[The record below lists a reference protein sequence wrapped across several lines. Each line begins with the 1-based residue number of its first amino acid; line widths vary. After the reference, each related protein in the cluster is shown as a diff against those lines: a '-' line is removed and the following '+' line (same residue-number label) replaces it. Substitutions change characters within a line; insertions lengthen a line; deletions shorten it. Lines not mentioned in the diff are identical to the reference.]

1 MRPLNIILAAA
12 GIFAGA
18 AGLHATTVVPPEFPE
33 LVQGSDYIIR
43 GKVTALRN
51 EIRWHDGREMPFTQV
66 EIQVAE
72 VIAGAPPAQV
82 VLSLLGG
89 RTSDGGVLTVD
100 GVPQFQVGDQDILF
114 VQGNGTNFYPLR
126 AVMHGRYPVRFDKK
140 LGREYVARANGV
152 PLAATAEVALP
163 LAEGK
168 LAQLLRKQRRAD
180 DALTPAEFI
189 QSIREVR
196 AARATGGKSHAN

>member
-1 MRPLNIILAAA
+1 MRPLNILLAAA
-12 GIFAGA
+12 GILAGA

-51 EIRWHDGREMPFTQV
+51 EIRWRDGREVPFTQV

-72 VIAGAPPAQV
+72 VIAGTPPAQV
-82 VLSLLGG
+82 VLTMLGG

-114 VQGNGTNFYPLR
+114 VQGNGTNFHPLR

-168 LAQLLRKQRRAD
+168 LAQLLRRQRRAD
-180 DALTPAEFI
+180 DALTPSEFI

-196 AARATGGKSHAN
+196 AARAQGGKSHAN